1 MKKLIFILFA
11 LLILGC
17 TKIEPNYYLEITYTN
32 NTTEVVAMPLK
43 PCIVELKVGNVRDT
57 IFIAKLPRKR
67 VFAGTEKVT
76 SRELKNVVW

>member
-1 MKKLIFILFA
+1 MKKLIFLFAILFA
-11 LLILGC
+11 SC
-17 TKIEPNYYLEITYTN
+17 TKIEPNYYLEITYAN

-67 VFAGTEKVT
+67 VFAGNEEVT
-76 SRELKNVVW
+76 SRELNNVI